1 MLNPDLIRQELQT
14 LSGSFPLPQIAI
26 HPFDCLPSTNDQ
38 VWELLSAGESV
49 PVMAIAQQQT
59 AGRGQWGRQWQS
71 SPGGLYLSLGLTITP
86 EQLSPLLTFASAW
99 GIATTLQQVEIP
111 VRLKWPNDL
120 ILQGYKLG
128 GIKLE
133 TRSSCP
139 HIVVGVGINWQN
151 QPPFPGISLETF
163 FQRQGKRYISH
174 LEQLAALTTSGILKG
189 YDFYAHQGC
198 APLLQAY
205 EALLIHLN
213 QEVKIN
219 GSPGTIL
226 GVNKQGEL
234 RIRLKSPGASS
245 EIRCPLGTISLGYDL
260 PNVNPSELP

>member
-1 MLNPDLIRQELQT
+1 MLNPDLIRQEIEA
-14 LSGSFPLPQIAI
+14 LSWSFGAPTMAI
-26 HPFDCLPSTNDQ
+26 HSFESLPSTNDQ
-38 VWELLSAGESV
+38 LWELLSAGEQI

-86 EQLSPLLTFASAW
+86 DQLSPLLTFASAW
-99 GIATTLQQVEIP
+99 GIATTLQQAEIP
-111 VRLKWPNDL
+111 VQLKWPNDL
-120 ILQGYKLG
+120 ILQGRKLG

-139 HIVVGVGINWQN
+139 HIVIGVGINWQN

-174 LEQLAALTTSGILKG
+174 LEQLAALTTSGILTG

-198 APLLQAY
+198 DRLLQAY
-205 EALLIHLN
+205 EGLLIHLN

-219 GSPGTIL
+219 GSLGTIL
-226 GVNKQGEL
+226 GVNQQGEL

-260 PNVNPSELP
+260 PNLNPSQLP